1 MSRMLSTVE
10 PRIRSFSYI
19 IHYLLHSDA
28 PGTTVRSTRFVWPSV
43 LVVLLAGGLANAQN
57 PREGTKRPDEA
68 PPDKS
73 NYDLLHLTPSDLMRE
88 LSTDRPDQTESP
100 YTVDAGHFQVEI
112 DLVSALFDR
121 DRSGGGDMRTT
132 GWGTAVNLKA
142 GLWNNVDIQFVFDPF
157 VHAQFDDLIA
167 NTKETA
173 SGFADFQT
181 RLKVN
186 LWGND
191 GGKTALAI
199 MPFVKWPLPASG
211 LRNGRTEGGVIFPLA
226 IELPAGWSTTV
237 MTEYDFVSS
246 GVGGY
251 SIDFVNSI
259 TFSHDIV
266 GELGGYTEF
275 FSVVSSASNSKWQG
289 QFDLGFTYGAN
300 DNLQLDTG
308 CNFGVT
314 GAAPDFNPF
323 VGFSFRF

>member
-1 MSRMLSTVE
+1 MLSTVE
-10 PRIRSFSYI
+10 RRIRSFSYI
-19 IHYLLHSDA
+19 IHYLLHSDVSD
-28 PGTTVRSTRFVWPSV
+28 TIVRSARFVWPI
-43 LVVLLAGGLANAQN
+43 VVVMLLAGGLAMNAQN
-57 PREGTKRPDEA
+57 PAEGKKRPDEA
-68 PPDKS
+68 TPDKS
-73 NYDLLHLTPSDLMRE
+73 IYDLLHPTPSDLMRE

-112 DLVSALFDR
+112 DLASAVFDR
-121 DRSGGGDMRTT
+121 DRSGGGDMRST

-142 GLWNNVDIQFVFDPF
+142 GLWNNVDIQFLFNPF

-167 NTKETA
+167 NRKETA

-199 MPFVKWPLPASG
+199 
-211 LRNGRTEGGVIFPLA
+211 
-226 IELPAGWSTTV
+226 ELPGGWSTTL
-237 MTEYDFVSS
+237 MTEYDFVST
-246 GVGGY
+246 GVDGY
-251 SIDFVNSI
+251 STDFVNSI
-259 TFSHDIV
+259 TFSHDLV
-266 GELGGYTEF
+266 GELGGYIEF

-289 QFDLGFTYGAN
+289 QFDLGFTYGVN

-314 GAAPDFNPF
+314 SSAPDFNPF